1 MSWESISFFISLVR
15 QGQVYGFASR
25 FPRYQIRVN
34 LHLIDGIE
42 QEQVE
47 VCGIISC
54 SLRLFLCQVEH
65 ALGEIAV
72 PGIFHCIFM
81 VVYGTAFPGLLIR
94 FLIFRDFHGVGEDAV
109 RIVTEYPLQLCK
121 ADLPEVILRGAELG
135 DDHLH
140 VCRCLENGM
149 DMGAGTILSITI
161 IAWAY
166 LPVNRNTVPVCVIC
180 APIWCHLVIFL
191 WGVFPD
197 SPLECIKRPPRSG
210 VFLDGLYVFS
220 K

>member
-1 MSWESISFFISLVR
+1 MRGFFLV
-15 QGQVYGFASR
+15 GSC
-25 FPRYQIRVN
+25 FPVELLFFFFFELPPVKVN
-34 LHLIDGIE
+34 L
-42 QEQVE
+42 VE
-47 VCGIISC
+47 KPAAFE
-54 SLRLFLCQVEH
+54 RLP
-65 ALGEIAV
+65 V
-72 PGIFHCIFM
+72 PGAPL
-81 VVYGTAFPGLLIR
+81 YGACHAESMMYGL
-94 FLIFRDFHGVGEDAV
+94 
-109 RIVTEYPLQLCK
+109 QK
-121 ADLPEVILRGAELG
+121 KQ
-135 DDHLH
+135 HLH